1 MHIILF
7 YHTILFF
14 ANSATIKQMYNTV
27 KKHIEEAE
35 RIVIIQPENPDA
47 DSLGVSTAL
56 EEILGDQKKQVTMFC
71 AIDMPKYLHY
81 IEGWSRVTKD
91 FDGKYDL
98 AIIVDTAAEALLV
111 KTLQTPGVRHFFETH
126 PVLVL
131 DHHND
136 EREDESDNANLSFP
150 HEFVLDETAAATGEL
165 IYYIAQDSEWR
176 INKTAASNLL
186 ASILGDTLG
195 LSTQSV
201 TERTFETVLG
211 LMKSGAHPS
220 EVEQKRR
227 EYMKKPADILEYK
240 AELIKRIEYYCD
252 GRLALVHIP
261 WADIEQYS
269 DRYNPSV
276 LVLDEMR
283 LVEGVDIAIAI
294 KTYPDEKLT
303 GKIRA
308 NIPVS
313 DRIAGYFGGGG
324 HSYSAGFKI
333 YEQYEKGIQ
342 DLLVATERILADYD
356 KSL

>member
-1 MHIILF
+1 M
-7 YHTILFF
+7 YE
-14 ANSATIKQMYNTV
+14 AIKQRVN
-27 KKHIEEAE
+27 EAQ

-47 DSLGVSTAL
+47 DSLGTATAL
-56 EEILGDQKKQVTMFC
+56 EEIFGDMGKHVSLFC

-81 IEGWSRVTKD
+81 ISGWSRVMKD

-111 KTLQTPGVRHFFETH
+111 KTLETAGVRHFFETR
-126 PVLVL
+126 PVLVF

-136 EREDESDNANLSFP
+136 EREDETDDASLSFP
-150 HEFVLDETAAATGEL
+150 HEFILDEDAAATSEL
-165 IYYIAQDSEWR
+165 VYAIAKELGWS
-176 INKTAASNLL
+176 INKTAADNML

-201 TERTFETVLG
+201 TERTLETVLA
-211 LMKSGAHPS
+211 LMKLGAHPS
-220 EVEQKRR
+220 EIEQKRR
-227 EYMKKPADILEYK
+227 KYMKKPADILTYK
-240 AELIKRIEYYCD
+240 GELIKRIEYYCG

-261 WADIEQYS
+261 WEDIAEYS

-283 LVEGVDIAIAI
+283 LVEGVDVAIAI

-303 GKIRA
+303 GKIRS

-313 DRIAGYFGGGG
+313 DTIAGYFGGGG
-324 HSYSAGFKI
+324 HSYSAGYKI
-333 YEQYEKGIQ
+333 YENYDVAVK
-342 DLLVATERILADYD
+342 DLLSATEKILKEYD
-356 KSL
+356 DAQAV